1 MNGCIDHQH
10 IDTSITPPSILR
22 SLSRPIKDLIQQ
34 KEVEKQKNPSTKS
47 YYKVRADEKRARN
60 ISAPSVRAHPS
71 NNHIFS
77 SSFHFPVSQK
87 HTPANYHIKRIRH
100 HLSHSILS
108 SLESIGREIGQ
119 LRQQREC
126 AAASSFVP
134 FLISFFF
141 IFFARSFL
149 VLSLLLFPFVGFSS
163 VSEKFFFLF
172 SLVTRSMRRLE
183 AHWRKR
189 RESFF
194 LFCVL
199 CFVFSVSMM
208 RGMGMLA
215 WNEGR
220 MPVWR
225 TTGGE
230 EDWGC
235 ESYGARLGERVGRND
250 MGVDFEEIEI
260 QYAFEFVVEIMV
272 MFCCGLC
279 CDLPLC
285 GVLGC

>member
-141 IFFARSFL
+141 LSFL
-149 VLSLLLFPFVGFSS
+149 LDLFWSFLFFFSHLLAFLLFRRNSFSYSLL
-163 VSEKFFFLF
+163 
-172 SLVTRSMRRLE
+172 
-183 AHWRKR
+183 
-189 RESFF
+189 
-194 LFCVL
+194 
-199 CFVFSVSMM
+199 
-208 RGMGMLA
+208 
-215 WNEGR
+215 
-220 MPVWR
+220 
-225 TTGGE
+225 
-230 EDWGC
+230 
-235 ESYGARLGERVGRND
+235 
-250 MGVDFEEIEI
+250 
-260 QYAFEFVVEIMV
+260 
-272 MFCCGLC
+272 
-279 CDLPLC
+279 
-285 GVLGC
+285 